1 MEDLSREGR
10 QVQSECCDLLEA
22 ERVAEGGPSRACRA
36 PARRPRTL
44 GPGRGVDS
52 EQDVKPTGDSE
63 WMREMIKCSSLE
75 CSSES
80 HLGHGCKC

>member
-1 MEDLSREGR
+1 MWPKGAL
-10 QVQSECCDLLEA
+10 A
-22 ERVAEGGPSRACRA
+22 EPAEP
-36 PARRPRTL
+36 RPG
-44 GPGRGVDS
+44 GPGRWAPDAGVDS